1 MNEPLIVA
9 VDGGNSKTDVL
20 LLRVDGT
27 VLASVRGA
35 GSSPH
40 QLGLGPALQVV
51 DDLIDRAW
59 LAGGLAPRNG
69 DRAAVAAVFM
79 AGADLP
85 SEEIALADAVTA
97 QGWAMQNHV
106 ANDVFAVLW
115 AATGTGHGVAV
126 TVGAGVNCVG
136 ASPSGRRAWFPALGE
151 ITGDWGGGPD
161 IGMAAL
167 GAGVRSEDGRGAPT
181 ALARAVASYFGFA
194 TALEVAVAIH
204 QGSLDAARV
213 VELPPLV
220 VSAAEEGDAE
230 ALAIM
235 RPAPSAWP
243 SCTAIEPTPS
253 SPPAA
258 SRAVCAASHH
268 LPGSTSV
275 VSGCGAQPLRTSA
288 PVSAS
293 RMTTLQDWVDESIPA
308 TSVIGSAA
316 RARRLRRYPS
326 AQRAR
331 STCSMASWS
340 RWAKP

>member
-1 MNEPLIVA
+1 MNDELIVA

-20 LLRVDGT
+20 LLRADGS

-40 QLGLGPALQVV
+40 QLGLGPAIQVV
-51 DDLIDRAW
+51 DDLVDRAW
-59 LAGGLAPRNG
+59 LAAGLESRYG
-69 DRAAVAAVFM
+69 RKAAVAAVFM

-85 SEEIALADAVTA
+85 SEEVALADAVTSQA
-97 QGWAMQNHV
+97 WAERNHV

-136 ASPSGRRAWFPALGE
+136 SSPSGRRAWFPALGD

-181 ALARAVASYFGFA
+181 ALARAVAGYFGFA

-204 QGSLDAARV
+204 QGSLDAARL

-220 VSAAEEGDAE
+220 VSAAEAGDAE

-235 RPAPSAWP
+235 RRQGSEVTRLAIAALRQLGMEDSPVQVALGGSVLASSRSILLDYIATSIKEHAPKAETSL
-243 SCTAIEPTPS
+243 CTTRPVVGAALAGLS
-253 SPPAA
+253 MAGADGNAA
-258 SRAVCAASHH
+258 SRLLAW
-268 LPGSTSV
+268 LDEGSV
-275 VSGCGAQPLRTSA
+275 GGVA
-288 PVSAS
+288 
-293 RMTTLQDWVDESIPA
+293 
-308 TSVIGSAA
+308 
-316 RARRLRRYPS
+316 
-326 AQRAR
+326 
-331 STCSMASWS
+331 
-340 RWAKP
+340 

>member
-1 MNEPLIVA
+1 MTADELIVA

-20 LLRVDGT
+20 LLGTDGT

-40 QLGLGPALQVV
+40 QLGLLPAIEVV
-51 DDLIDRAW
+51 GDLVDRAW
-59 LAGGLAPRNG
+59 LAAGLGPRDG
-69 DRAAVAAVFM
+69 SRAAVAAVFM

-85 SEEIALADAVTA
+85 SEEVALADAVAA
-97 QGWAMQNHV
+97 QGWAKQSHV

-136 ASPSGRRAWFPALGE
+136 AAPSGRRAWFPALGE

-181 ALARAVASYFGFA
+181 VLARTVAAYFGYA

-204 QGSLDAARV
+204 QGSLDPARV

-220 VSAAEEGDAE
+220 VSAAEGGDPE

-235 RPAPSAWP
+235 RRQGSEV
-243 SCTAIEPTPS
+243 TRLAIAALRQLGMEDSPVQIALGGSVLAS
-253 SPPAA
+253 SRSILLDDIAA
-258 SRAVCAASHH
+258 SIRAEAPNAETSLCTTRPVVGAALAGLSIS
-268 LPGSTSV
+268 GASSV
-275 VSGCGAQPLRTSA
+275 AET
-288 PVSAS
+288 
-293 RMTTLQDWVDESIPA
+293 
-308 TSVIGSAA
+308 
-316 RARRLRRYPS
+316 RLRAWLDEGS
-326 AQRAR
+326 FGAVA
-331 STCSMASWS
+331 
-340 RWAKP
+340 

>member
-1 MNEPLIVA
+1 MTDELIVA

-20 LLRVDGT
+20 LLRADGS

-40 QLGLGPALQVV
+40 QLGLGPAIQVV
-51 DDLIDRAW
+51 DDLVDRAW
-59 LAGGLAPRNG
+59 LAAGLEARNG
-69 DRAAVAAVFM
+69 RKAAVAAVFM

-85 SEEIALADAVTA
+85 SEEVALADAVTSQA
-97 QGWAMQNHV
+97 WAERNHV

-136 ASPSGRRAWFPALGE
+136 SSPSGRRAWFPALGD

-181 ALARAVASYFGFA
+181 ALARAVAGYFGFA

-204 QGSLDAARV
+204 QGSLDAARL

-220 VSAAEEGDAE
+220 VSAAEAGDAE

-235 RPAPSAWP
+235 RRQGSEVTRLAIAALRQLGMEDSPVQVALGGSVLASSRSILLDYIATSIKEHAPKAATSL
-243 SCTAIEPTPS
+243 CTTRPVVGAALAGLS
-253 SPPAA
+253 MAGADGNAA
-258 SRAVCAASHH
+258 SRLLAW
-268 LPGSTSV
+268 LDEGSV
-275 VSGCGAQPLRTSA
+275 RGVA
-288 PVSAS
+288 
-293 RMTTLQDWVDESIPA
+293 
-308 TSVIGSAA
+308 
-316 RARRLRRYPS
+316 
-326 AQRAR
+326 
-331 STCSMASWS
+331 
-340 RWAKP
+340 